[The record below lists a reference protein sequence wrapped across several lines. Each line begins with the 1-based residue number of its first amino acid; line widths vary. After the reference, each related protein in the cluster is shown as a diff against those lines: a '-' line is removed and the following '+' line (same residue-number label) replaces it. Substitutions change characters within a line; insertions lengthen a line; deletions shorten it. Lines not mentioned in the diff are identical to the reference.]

1 VNPLGKNVWIGG
13 WLILALLCGGIPA
26 FGQQAQ
32 TITAEGVGAVFG
44 NDRAI
49 ARDQA
54 IQDALRKAVEQAVG
68 TLVSSETM
76 VQNFQT
82 LNDRI
87 YTQTQGYIQKYR
99 VLSETPGSNV
109 HTVTIQATVAIG
121 DLEKDLQA
129 LGFLLGQVGK
139 PRIMILVAEQ
149 QIGRD
154 SLNYWWGPGRGAQA
168 NLNVAENTIMDRFRE
183 KGFDIVDPQAQAGSI
198 KVPPA
203 LQVADLSN
211 QNAIT
216 LGKQV
221 DAEIVIIGKALA
233 RSVGSIAGTSM
244 KSVQANI
251 SMRAIQ
257 IDNARVLSS
266 GNENAAAVH
275 IDEVT
280 GGAEA
285 IKKASVKISDK
296 MMDDIL
302 KNFQKRVG
310 ATTTVS
316 LVVFGLADADDI
328 RKFKTSVL
336 GQVRGVEG
344 IHERSFSENMVKMD
358 VDVRGSAQ
366 SISQDM
372 SRKTFPGFAVKVIRS
387 TWNTMEIQVSPK

>member
-1 VNPLGKNVWIGG
+1 MGKNVWIGG

-26 FGQQAQ
+26 FGQQVQ

-387 TWNTMEIQVSPK
+387 TWNTLEIQVSPK

>member
-1 VNPLGKNVWIGG
+1 MGKNVWIGG
-13 WLILALLCGGIPA
+13 WLVLALLCGGMPA
-26 FGQQAQ
+26 YGQQTQ
-32 TITAEGVGAVFG
+32 TVTAEGVGAVFG

-82 LNDRI
+82 LNDKI
-87 YTQTQGYIQKYR
+87 YTQTQGYIQNYR
-99 VLSETPGSNV
+99 ILSETPGTNV
-109 HTVTIQATVAIG
+109 HQVTIQATVAIG

-149 QIGRD
+149 QIGQQYY
-154 SLNYWWGPGRGAQA
+154 NYWWGTHRGTQA
-168 NLNVAENTIMDRFRE
+168 DLNVAENTIMDRFRE
-183 KGFDIVDPQAQAGSI
+183 KGFDIVDHQAQAGNI

-203 LQVADLSN
+203 FQVVELSN

-221 DAEIVIIGKALA
+221 DAEIVLIGKALA

-244 KSVQANI
+244 KSLQANI

-280 GGAEA
+280 GGVEA
-285 IKKASVKISDK
+285 IKKASIKMSDK

-310 ATTTVS
+310 ATTTVQ
-316 LVVFGLADADDI
+316 LIVLGLADANDI
-328 RKFKTSVL
+328 RRFKTSVL
-336 GQVRGVEG
+336 SQVRGVEG
-344 IHERSFSENMVKMD
+344 IHERSFSESMVKMD
-358 VDVRGSAQ
+358 LDVRGSAQ
-366 SISQDM
+366 SISQDI
-372 SRKTFPGFAVKVIRS
+372 SRKTFPDFAVKVIRS
-387 TWNTMEIQVSPK
+387 TWNTLEVQVSPK

>member
-1 VNPLGKNVWIGG
+1 MAKNVWIGG
-13 WLILALLCGGIPA
+13 WLVFALLCGSMPA
-26 FGQQAQ
+26 FGQQSQ
-32 TITAEGVGAVFG
+32 TVTAEGVGAVFG

-82 LNDRI
+82 LNDKI
-87 YTQTQGYIQKYR
+87 YTQTQGYIQSYR
-99 VLSETPGSNV
+99 ILAETPGTNI
-109 HTVTIQATVAIG
+109 HQVTIQATVAIG

-149 QIGRD
+149 QIGQQYY
-154 SLNYWWGPGRGAQA
+154 NYWWGTHRGAQTD
-168 NLNVAENTIMDRFRE
+168 LNVAENTIMDRFRE
-183 KGFDIVDPQAQAGSI
+183 KGFDIVDHQAQAGNI

-203 LQVADLSN
+203 FQVVELSN
-211 QNAIT
+211 QNAVT

-221 DAEIVIIGKALA
+221 DAEIVLIGKALA
-233 RSVGSIAGTSM
+233 RSAGSIAGTSM
-244 KSVQANI
+244 KSIQANI

-257 IDNARVLSS
+257 VDNARVLSS

-280 GGAEA
+280 GGVEA
-285 IKKASVKISDK
+285 IKKASAKMSAK

-310 ATTTVS
+310 ATTTVQ
-316 LVVFGLADADDI
+316 LIVIGLIDANDI
-328 RKFKTSVL
+328 RRFKNSVL

-344 IHERSFSENMVKMD
+344 IHERSFSESMVKMD
-358 VDVRGSAQ
+358 LDVRGSAQ
-366 SISQDM
+366 SISQEI
-372 SRKTFPGFAVKVIRS
+372 SRKTFPDFAVKVIRS
-387 TWNTMEIQVSPK
+387 TWNTLEVQVSPK

>member
-1 VNPLGKNVWIGG
+1 LAKNVWIGG
-13 WLILALLCGGIPA
+13 WLVLALLCGSMPA
-26 FGQQAQ
+26 FGQQSQ
-32 TITAEGVGAVFG
+32 TVTAEGVGAIFG

-82 LNDRI
+82 LNDKI
-87 YTQTQGYIQKYR
+87 YTQTQGYIQSYR
-99 VLSETPGSNV
+99 ILSETPGTNI
-109 HTVTIQATVAIG
+109 HQVTIQATVAVG

-149 QIGRD
+149 QIGRQYY
-154 SLNYWWGPGRGAQA
+154 NYWWGTHRGAQTD
-168 NLNVAENTIMDRFRE
+168 LNVAENTIMDRFRE
-183 KGFDIVDPQAQAGSI
+183 KGFDIVDPQAQAGNI

-203 LQVADLSN
+203 FQVVDLSN

-221 DAEIVIIGKALA
+221 DAEIVLIGKALA

-280 GGAEA
+280 GGVEA
-285 IKKASVKISDK
+285 IKKASAKMSAK

-310 ATTTVS
+310 ATTTVQLIILG
-316 LVVFGLADADDI
+316 LVDANDI
-328 RKFKTSVL
+328 RRFKNSVL
-336 GQVRGVEG
+336 LQVRGVEG
-344 IHERSFSENMVKMD
+344 SHERSFSESMVKMD
-358 VDVRGSAQ
+358 LDVRGSAQ
-366 SISQDM
+366 SISQDI
-372 SRKTFPGFAVKVIRS
+372 SRKTFPDFAVKVIRS
-387 TWNTMEIQVSPK
+387 TWNTLEVQVSPK

>member
-266 GNENAAAVH
+266 GNQNAAAVH

-316 LVVFGLADADDI
+316 LVVFGLAGADDI